1 MIATALGIRW
11 KLGPPYR
18 SGIDSAGEYVP
29 TPPGASMHFEY
40 DLETG
45 ALDLSYLYPVYPLD
59 DTDVDFSLKKAPLVF
74 YPELN
79 SMEGLVKVSQKGLS
93 TLISPTKHSDK
104 SASLEALRKR
114 LLSTLDEF
122 PEATKCYYTASNQSY
137 YIGLEKKRYS
147 SLVSSDSK
155 LDSIYTLPIL
165 LVMLLL

>member
-1 MIATALGIRW
+1 MLLVFFHYYSKIMIATALGIRW

-79 SMEGLVKVSQKGLS
+79 SIEGLVKVSQKRS
-93 TLISPTKHSDK
+93 IDF
-104 SASLEALRKR
+104 
-114 LLSTLDEF
+114 DF
-122 PEATKCYYTASNQSY
+122 SY
-137 YIGLEKKRYS
+137 KIF
-147 SLVSSDSK
+147 
-155 LDSIYTLPIL
+155 
-165 LVMLLL
+165 